1 MNKSMEKMN
10 VVVESKCGLH
20 ARPASMVVSTAN
32 KFSSNITL
40 KKNDRAANAK
50 SIMGVLSIAAAR
62 GDELEVIV
70 EGQDEAEAITALGN
84 LFKNQLSQ
92 E

>member
-1 MNKSMEKMN
+1 MEKLN
-10 VVVESKCGLH
+10 VIVESKCGLH

-40 KKNDRAANAK
+40 KKNDRTANAK
-50 SIMGVLSIAAAR
+50 SIMGVLSIAAAK

-70 EGQDEAEAITALGN
+70 EGQDELEAASALDS
-84 LFKNQLSQ
+84 LFRHQLQ
-92 E
+92 NE

>member
-1 MNKSMEKMN
+1 MEKLN
-10 VVVESKCGLH
+10 VRVESKCGLH

-40 KKNDRAANAK
+40 KKKDRSANAK
-50 SIMGVLSIAAAR
+50 SIMGVLSIAAMK

-70 EGQDEAEAITALGN
+70 EGQDEVEAAGALQS
-84 LFKNQLSQ
+84 LFEKQLVN

>member
-1 MNKSMEKMN
+1 MEKLN
-10 VVVESKCGLH
+10 VTVESKCGLH

-32 KFSSNITL
+32 KFNSNITL
-40 KKNDRAANAK
+40 KKKDRAANAK
-50 SIMGVLSIAAAR
+50 SIMGVLSIAAAN

-70 EGQDEAEAITALGN
+70 EGQDEAEAANALEN
-84 LFKNQLSQ
+84 LFKNQLPK

>member
-1 MNKSMEKMN
+1 MEKLN
-10 VVVESKCGLH
+10 VIVESKCGLH
-20 ARPASMVVSTAN
+20 ARPASMVVSTTN

-40 KKNDRAANAK
+40 KNKDRSANAK
-50 SIMGVLSIAAAR
+50 SILGVLGIAAAK

-70 EGQDEAEAITALGN
+70 EGHDESEAVSALHDLFCN
-84 LFKNQLSQ
+84 LLMK

>member
-1 MNKSMEKMN
+1 MEKRN
-10 VVVESKCGLH
+10 VIVESKSGLH

-40 KKNDRAANAK
+40 RKKDRVANAK
-50 SIMGVLSIAAAR
+50 SIMGVLSIAAAK

-70 EGQDEAEAITALGN
+70 EGQDEVEAVNALEN
-84 LFKNQLSQ
+84 LFNNQLQ
-92 E
+92 KE

>member
-1 MNKSMEKMN
+1 MEKLN
-10 VVVESKCGLH
+10 VIVESKCGLH
-20 ARPASMVVSTAN
+20 ARPASLVVSTAN

-40 KKNDRAANAK
+40 KKQGRAANAK
-50 SIMGVLSIAAAR
+50 SILGVLSIAAVN

-70 EGQDEAEAITALGN
+70 EGQDEAEAVSAFKD
-84 LFKNQLSQ
+84 LFGNQLLN

>member
-1 MNKSMEKMN
+1 MEKLN
-10 VVVESKCGLH
+10 VTVESKCGLH

-40 KKNDRAANAK
+40 KNKGRAANAK
-50 SIMGVLSIAAAR
+50 SILGVLSIAAAK
-62 GDELEVIV
+62 GDELEVII
-70 EGQDEAEAITALGN
+70 EGQDESEAVSALQD
-84 LFKNQLSQ
+84 LFYNQLIK

>member
-1 MNKSMEKMN
+1 MERLN
-10 VVVESKCGLH
+10 VTVESKCGLH
-20 ARPASMVVSTAN
+20 ARPASMLVSTAN

-40 KKNDRAANAK
+40 KKQDRAANAK
-50 SIMGVLSIAAAR
+50 SILGVLSIAAAN

-70 EGQDEAEAITALGN
+70 EGQDEAEAADALN
-84 LFKNQLSQ
+84 DLFRNQLIN